1 MVTFLVSLV
10 FQRAHQ
16 NTLEND
22 PQFMFFLMCGGVT
35 HPIVSSIAGLV
46 YIAGRIA
53 FAKGYYTGKH
63 LFGLF
68 GKDV

>member
-1 MVTFLVSLV
+1 
-10 FQRAHQ
+10 
-16 NTLEND
+16 
-22 PQFMFFLMCGGVT
+22 MFFLLCGGVT

-63 LFGLF
+63 HFGLF